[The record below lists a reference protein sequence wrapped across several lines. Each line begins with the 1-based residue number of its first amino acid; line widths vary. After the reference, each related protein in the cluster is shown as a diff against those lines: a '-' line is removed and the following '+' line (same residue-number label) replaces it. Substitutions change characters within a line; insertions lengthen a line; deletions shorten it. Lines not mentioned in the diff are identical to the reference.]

1 MAVMRNEAGTRK
13 ADGEDMTYSFRTGV
27 HYFAFAALAASA
39 TIVAGCTS
47 SSAVSG
53 RSSDYTQ
60 TMARPIA
67 ADTYPV
73 IEGKLPAANVQMS
86 NDEAAQLS
94 ARLSAL
100 SGKRKS
106 GEISEAEY
114 QRRLKELQALA
125 ANHGADTLK
134 EIQN

>member
-1 MAVMRNEAGTRK
+1 MAVMRNKAGTRK
-13 ADGEDMTYSFRTGV
+13 ADGEDMIYSLKAAAQ
-27 HYFAFAALAASA
+27 YCAFAALAASA
-39 TIVAGCTS
+39 AIVAGCTS
-47 SSAVSG
+47 SAVSG
-53 RSSDYTQ
+53 QSSEYTR

-86 NDEAAQLS
+86 NEEAADLS

>member
-1 MAVMRNEAGTRK
+1 
-13 ADGEDMTYSFRTGV
+13 
-27 HYFAFAALAASA
+27 
-39 TIVAGCTS
+39 
-47 SSAVSG
+47 
-53 RSSDYTQ
+53 
-60 TMARPIA
+60 MARPIA